1 MAVTV
6 EKRHDQVS
14 ELAHNQLISL
24 LSAVLPTVPLK
35 TYIILEFKAA
45 DM

>member
-14 ELAHNQLISL
+14 ELANNQLISL
-24 LSAVLPTVPLK
+24 QSAVLPTVPVK
-35 TYIILEFKAA
+35 TYIILELKAV